1 MLGMAKKVVAIDR
14 REVISLSDL
23 ASRFAKAKGMDTLGN
38 WIRLDRSGEFESGNS
53 LAALK
58 ALRSFN
64 EVNPLPIA
72 VFKVAGYDGTKKP
85 TLVISKGDVIRL
97 KGYLLRGAKER
108 KGRSPKVVEFRVLEE
123 VKV

>member
-1 MLGMAKKVVAIDR
+1 MAKNETAMER
-14 REVISLSDL
+14 REVISLGDL
-23 ASRFAKAKGMDTLGN
+23 ATRFGKAKGMDTLGN
-38 WIRLDRSGEFESGNS
+38 WMRLDRSGEFESGNS

-64 EVNPLPIA
+64 EVNPQPIA
-72 VFKVAGYDGTKKP
+72 VYKVAGYDGTKKP

-97 KGYLLRGAKER
+97 KGYLLRGARER

-123 VKV
+123 VQV